1 MYQNLTKSEYWD
13 QIIKEL
19 EKKINKETLD
29 NWFSSTN
36 LASFDSRQITLSVPN
51 KFLRDWLV
59 ENYLASIQEAASN
72 ILNSQ
77 ISVRF
82 IVEEKNSEQPAF
94 SESTKKKEIEANSS
108 ASFLNPNYTFKNFV
122 TGPCNQFAHAAS
134 QAVSESPAKAYNPL
148 FIYGGVGLGKTHLM
162 HAIGHYILSHKRESK
177 LYYISSEKFTNEFIS
192 SIQHDKMTE
201 FRNKYR
207 NMDVLLLDD
216 IQFIAGKDRS
226 QEEFFHTFNTLYES
240 HKQIVLSSDR
250 FPKEIPDLEERLRSR
265 FECGLIADIQLP
277 DLETKVA
284 ILQKKAD
291 LREIYLPQD
300 VAIYIAN
307 KIKSNVRELE
317 GCLIR
322 VGAFASLSMSDITIG
337 LAQEALK
344 DVFANQDQII
354 TVANIMKAVS
364 EQFKISI
371 SELKS
376 KKRNRNITIPR
387 QIAMFLCRE
396 LTKHSLPEIG
406 RSFGGKDHTTVIH
419 SCNKVK
425 NVLFKDAEFKS
436 IIDRI
441 SKNLRA

>member
-1 MYQNLTKSEYWD
+1 MYKNIMKNEYWE

-19 EKKINKETLD
+19 EKKINKEILD
-29 NWFSSTN
+29 NWFSSTH
-36 LASFDSRQITLSVPN
+36 LAYLDHNQITLSVPS
-51 KFLRDWLV
+51 KFLRDWLM
-59 ENYLASIQEAASN
+59 ENYLPFIQEAASK
-72 ILNSQ
+72 ILNNQ
-77 ISVRF
+77 VSVRF
-82 IVEEKNSEQPAF
+82 ILEERDSVKPSLPEPI
-94 SESTKKKEIEANSS
+94 KIEADEDHDLP
-108 ASFLNPNYTFKNFV
+108 SFLNPNYTFKNFV
-122 TGPCNQFAHAAS
+122 TGPCNQFAHAVS
-134 QAVSESPAKAYNPL
+134 QAVSESPAKTYNPL

-162 HAIGHYILSHKRESK
+162 HAIGHYILSHNRESK

-192 SIQHDKMTE
+192 GIQHDKMAD

-240 HKQIVLSSDR
+240 RKQIVLSSDR

-265 FECGLIADIQLP
+265 FECGLIADIQPP

-291 LREIYLPQD
+291 LRGINLPQD
-300 VAIYIAN
+300 VAIYIAS

-322 VGAFASLSMSDITIG
+322 VGAFSSLSMSTITIG

-344 DVFANQDQII
+344 DVFANQDEII
-354 TVANIMKAVS
+354 TIANIIKVVS
-364 EQFKISI
+364 EHFKISV

-387 QIAMFLCRE
+387 QIAMYLCRE
-396 LTKHSLPEIG
+396 LTKNSLPEIG

-419 SCNKVK
+419 SCNKIRTALTKDSELK
-425 NVLFKDAEFKS
+425 NITEK
-436 IIDRI
+436 
-441 SKNLRA
+441 LRKTLRV